1 MTFPLILSLNSFPRP
16 ILLDIGPK
24 TGRAV
29 KRDMLMLYLI
39 KTRFAK
45 KRAFIGHGLI
55 SLASNCKLVGP
66 TIVFLTRRLLG
77 SIRYPSAIILLE
89 RTENKLCIIL
99 RLKLGEPAPFRARYS
114 ETGKLV
120 GI

>member
-1 MTFPLILSLNSFPRP
+1 MPGCSLSNVDLIGDVVQNQPQRCFVGGLNDLGKVVS
-16 ILLDIGPK
+16 LLDQQ
-24 TGRAV
+24 
-29 KRDMLMLYLI
+29 LYFL
-39 KTRFAK
+39 REGYWG
-45 KRAFIGHGLI
+45 AFVIP
-55 SLASNCKLVGP
+55 V
-66 TIVFLTRRLLG
+66 
-77 SIRYPSAIILLE
+77 PSFFLE